1 MAIDLSK
8 IRATYGPASTAVKDN
23 GGYGGF
29 SYLPPKTLSADQ
41 MMAKDPW
48 AASVYGPPSPVSVA
62 SAIRKTAPAP
72 RPAAVPSVAAPAA
85 PSVPTVSIRT
95 PEQLNPAQMS
105 TQAQLQDRA
114 GLVGSRV
121 DPNISQDAFAGNV
134 AMALR
139 NSGMTPTPAP
149 AVSSPGYV
157 PYTPPGAS
165 LPPGYSAT
173 TSPSDY
179 AKSVATALG
188 SYKPEA
194 VDYTNPVFNGRGIEV
209 TASNIPVPERSSFA
223 SDGDFQQAMDT
234 YNYAKLQEESRVANS
249 DAFRYANA
257 QNADAQQAQLLKMA
271 EQAKASA
278 IEETDRKLRIQRQS
292 LIDAFA
298 ARGITP
304 TTDSQAMSELQR
316 FDQQAQSMRDAAALE
331 ASAAFST
338 KAANVKAQIQADAQ
352 ARVKNISDAIRQV
365 IESKSKQTTADAAYL
380 KATAAVD
387 KNEIDK
393 AYKEGKI
400 SLEERDTMIKEAE
413 SPANIALKE
422 AQAGKASAEAD
433 YTAGAKTENT
443 QANTGLTNAK
453 TKEILDLLPFKI
465 EDIKSEI
472 AKRARVGTGGG
483 GGSANDGQI
492 AEAYQSF
499 LQQGIEPSKAELANR
514 ASIMADTG
522 MSASDVSA
530 LGLSGATALATAKGA
545 ASSGGFR
552 F

>member
-1 MAIDLSK
+1 
-8 IRATYGPASTAVKDN
+8 
-23 GGYGGF
+23 
-29 SYLPPKTLSADQ
+29 
-41 MMAKDPW
+41 MMKKDPW
-48 AASVYGPPSPVSVA
+48 STPYGPPSPTATA
-62 SAIRKTAPAP
+62 SAIRKVATPSVSVP
-72 RPAAVPSVAAPAA
+72 RPVAAPAVPSAPAAAPAA
-85 PSVPTVSIRT
+85 PSPV
-95 PEQLNPAQMS
+95 QLNAGQMS

-114 GLVGSRV
+114 GLVGSPV

-139 NSGMTPTPAP
+139 NAGGSPTAGGAP
-149 AVSSPGYV
+149 SPSYV

-165 LPPGYSAT
+165 VPPGASAV

-179 AKSVATALG
+179 AKSVATALS

-209 TASNIPVPERSSFA
+209 TSSNIPVPERSSFA
-223 SDGDFQQAMDT
+223 SDADFQQAMDT
-234 YNYAKLQEESRVANS
+234 YNYAKLQEESKIANS
-249 DAFRYANA
+249 SAFQYANS
-257 QNADAQQAQLLKMA
+257 QNAQAQEQQLLKMA

-292 LIDAFA
+292 LIDAMA
-298 ARGITP
+298 ARGVTP
-304 TTDSQAMSELQR
+304 TTDSQAMAELQR

-331 ASAAFST
+331 ASAAFSN
-338 KAANVKAQIQADAQ
+338 KAASVRAQMQADAQ
-352 ARVKNISDAIRQV
+352 ARVKNIADAIRQV
-365 IESKSKQTTADAAYL
+365 IDSKAKQTTADAAYL
-380 KATAAVD
+380 KSQAASD
-387 KNEIDK
+387 KNDIDK

-400 SLEERDTMIKEAE
+400 SLEERDMLLKEAE

-433 YTAGAKTENT
+433 YTAGAKTANAE
-443 QANTGLTNAK
+443 ANTGYMAAR
-453 TKEILDLLPFKI
+453 TKEILDLLPYKI
-465 EDIKSEI
+465 DDIKSEI
-472 AKRARVGTGGG
+472 AKRARAGTGGG
-483 GGSANDGQI
+483 GVANDGQI

-514 ASIMADTG
+514 ASVMASTG
-522 MSASDVSA
+522 MSATDVSS
-530 LGLSGATALATAKGA
+530 LGLEGAGALASAKGS